1 MQTQGMDLWM
11 QEGKKERVGQVEKV
25 TLAQIDY
32 HV

>member
-11 QEGKKERVGQVEKV
+11 QEGKERVGQVEKV
-25 TLAQIDY
+25 TSAQIDY